1 MVPQN
6 IAERPLDIASILN
19 DFKSFIKQLYQKEW
33 TENIKKKKDQSNYF
47 RAEISQKEEQLLKL
61 KVEKKIDF

>member
-1 MVPQN
+1 MVHQN

-19 DFKSFIKQLYQKEW
+19 DFKSFIKEVYQKYR
-33 TENIKKKKDQSNYF
+33 TKNINKKMDQSNYF
-47 RAEISQKEEQLLKL
+47 RAEISKKEEQLLKL

>member
-19 DFKSFIKQLYQKEW
+19 DFKSFIKQLYQTEW

-47 RAEISQKEEQLLKL
+47 RAEISKKEEQLLKL

>member
-19 DFKSFIKQLYQKEW
+19 DFKSFIKELYQKYR
-33 TENIKKKKDQSNYF
+33 TKNINKKMDQSNYF
-47 RAEISQKEEQLLKL
+47 RAEISKKEEQLLKL

>member
-1 MVPQN
+1 MVHQN

-19 DFKSFIKQLYQKEW
+19 DLKSFIKEVYQKYR
-33 TENIKKKKDQSNYF
+33 TKNINKKMDQSNYF
-47 RAEISQKEEQLLKL
+47 RAEISKKEEQLLKL

>member
-19 DFKSFIKQLYQKEW
+19 DFKSFIKEVYQKYR
-33 TENIKKKKDQSNYF
+33 TKNINKKMDQSNYF
-47 RAEISQKEEQLLKL
+47 RAEISKKEEQLLKL